1 MFKDFSMLE
10 KKENVPQIIPTNPPK
25 KLKQQKD

>member
-1 MFKDFSMLE
+1 MLE
-10 KKENVPQIIPTNPPK
+10 KKENVPQIIATNPPK